1 VNVTVQVRAS
11 STQAVIAIPA
21 HNEADWI
28 TRCLTALDKQEG
40 QVVSRVVLLVN
51 NSTDQTAPI
60 ARRLQQIV
68 AFPLEIIEHQFL
80 PEHQNAGQARRLA
93 MEHAASWVPADGVL
107 LCTDADGQV
116 APDWLSANMSH
127 IRNGADAVAGRAI
140 IDPVDAAAIP
150 AVLHEDDARECA
162 YAALLDEIDC
172 LIDPDPADPWP
183 RHNEHSGASICVTA
197 KAFHGSGG
205 IPPLPVGEDRAFF
218 NALRR
223 ADARLRHALDVHV
236 TVSGRI
242 HGRAAGGMADTIR
255 RRLVMPDLFLDDVL
269 EPAVARVRR
278 ARLRREIRGLFDGN
292 GQVTT
297 RLLNDLRCAP
307 AVLAAALGRTT
318 FGLAWEMVEAH
329 AAALSRVPVPVSAL
343 PRETAQAERI
353 LAALRSNRPAVS
365 RRHRPE
371 PQVLRPQTAQPQT
384 SRMAG
389 RTHQADLARLE
400 AAEGG

>member
-1 VNVTVQVRAS
+1 
-11 STQAVIAIPA
+11 
-21 HNEADWI
+21 
-28 TRCLTALDKQEG
+28 
-40 QVVSRVVLLVN
+40 LLVN
-51 NSTDQTAPI
+51 NSIDQTVPI
-60 ARRLQQIV
+60 ARRLQQ
-68 AFPLEIIEHQFL
+68 ALTFPLEIIEHQFS
-80 PEHQNAGQARRLA
+80 PEHQSAGQARRLA

-116 APDWLSANMSH
+116 APNWLAANMSH

-150 AVLHEDDARECA
+150 AALHENDARECA

-223 ADARLRHALDVHV
+223 ADARLRHALDVQV

-255 RRLVMPDLFLDDVL
+255 RRLATPDLFLDDVL
-269 EPAVARVRR
+269 EPAVARTRR
-278 ARLRREIRGLFDGN
+278 VQLRRELRGLFKGD

-307 AVLAAALGRTT
+307 TVLAAALGQAT
-318 FGLAWEMVEAH
+318 FGMAWEMVEAH
-329 AAALSRVPVPVSAL
+329 AAALSRTPVPVSAL
-343 PRETAQAERI
+343 SQETAQAERI
-353 LAALRSNRPAVS
+353 LAVLRSDRPNVS

-371 PQVLRPQTAQPQT
+371 PQALRPQTTQSQT

-389 RTHQADLARLE
+389 
-400 AAEGG
+400 

>member
-1 VNVTVQVRAS
+1 VNVTVQGRAS
-11 STQAVIAIPA
+11 LAQAVVAIPA

-28 TRCLTALDKQEG
+28 TRCLTALDRQEG
-40 QVVSRVVLLVN
+40 QIAFHVVLLVN
-51 NSTDQTAPI
+51 NSTDQTVSI
-60 ARRLQQIV
+60 ASRLQQTL

-93 MEHAASWVPADGVL
+93 MEHAASWVPANGVL

-116 APDWLSANMSH
+116 APNWLSANISH

-205 IPPLPVGEDRAFF
+205 IPSLPVGEDRAFF

-223 ADARLRHALDVHV
+223 ADARLRHALDVQV

-255 RRLVMPDLFLDDVL
+255 RRLVTADLFLDDVL
-269 EPAVARVRR
+269 EPAMARVRR
-278 ARLRREIRGLFDGN
+278 ARLRREIRGLFDGD

-297 RLLNDLRCAP
+297 RLLHDLRCAP
-307 AVLAAALGRTT
+307 AVLAAALGQAT
-318 FGLAWEMVEAH
+318 FGMAWEMVEAH
-329 AAALSRVPVPVSAL
+329 AAALSRRPVPVSAL
-343 PRETAQAERI
+343 PQETMQAERI
-353 LAALRSNRPAVS
+353 LAALRSDRLAVS

-371 PQVLRPQTAQPQT
+371 PQALRPHATQPQT
-384 SRMAG
+384 SGMVG
-389 RTHQADLARLE
+389 
-400 AAEGG
+400 